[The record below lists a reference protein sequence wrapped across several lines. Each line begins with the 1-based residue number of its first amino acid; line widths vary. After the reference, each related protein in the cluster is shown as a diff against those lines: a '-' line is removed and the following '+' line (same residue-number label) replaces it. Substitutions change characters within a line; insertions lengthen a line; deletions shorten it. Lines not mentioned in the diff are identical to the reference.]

1 MNLHCNPNHTPTNT
15 GIKNLVLICCHSL
28 QLVVC
33 SAFWHNPQCVEYK
46 ETYNWFSKVLQWS
59 LLITKVCATCPL
71 FILCLGI
78 AFLPHQRCDSCS
90 NAVVE
95 VGFRRP
101 VVSLGKLLNPKNYF
115 RWLCRKCV
123 CMREWESLWA
133 IWIGSAA
140 LLLMNS
146 WHLPR
151 PAVYEC
157 ECVRECGWITQGKWA
172 LLQLLYLTF

>member
-1 MNLHCNPNHTPTNT
+1 MNCTATQITHLQTLASKTWSSSAATLYSWWCVLLFDTIHNVWSIKKLTT
-15 GIKNLVLICCHSL
+15 GSPK
-28 QLVVC
+28 C
-33 SAFWHNPQCVEYK
+33 SSAP
-46 ETYNWFSKVLQWS
+46 